1 MTPRSHRARFPPRQQ
16 ERLSAARQQGGT
28 AKGRDPNPTSL
39 STTPLKGR
47 AEGTHLSTG
56 GLSELILLSAGGT
69 HSPDYRTV
77 PHAAPRPKA
86 PRSTQLPP
94 TPEVRAGPPSCST
107 ITTSSGAQAAAS
119 THTAGRP
126 PQPQAAPQPAPSI
139 GPGRGRSHT
148 LPKAAGRNN
157 AASQTCL
164 QEGGLLWGQRA
175 PQLTTNAP
183 STGLSRWHFTSSTG
197 GLTGTDPSPGYRVAS
212 APQLPHGSATS

>member
-86 PRSTQLPP
+86 PRSTQLLP
-94 TPEVRAGPPSCST
+94 TPEVQAGPPGRST
-107 ITTSSGAQAAAS
+107 IITTSSGAQGTTS
-119 THTAGRP
+119 THTAGKS
-126 PQPQAAPQPAPSI
+126 PQPQVAPQPAPSN
-139 GPGRGRSHT
+139 GPGRGHSHQ
-148 LPKAAGRNN
+148 LAKAAGCTN
-157 AASQTCL
+157 AASPDL
-164 QEGGLLWGQRA
+164 I
-175 PQLTTNAP
+175 
-183 STGLSRWHFTSSTG
+183 TG
-197 GLTGTDPSPGYRVAS
+197 GAGRSGDRGLHS
-212 APQLPHGSATS
+212 L